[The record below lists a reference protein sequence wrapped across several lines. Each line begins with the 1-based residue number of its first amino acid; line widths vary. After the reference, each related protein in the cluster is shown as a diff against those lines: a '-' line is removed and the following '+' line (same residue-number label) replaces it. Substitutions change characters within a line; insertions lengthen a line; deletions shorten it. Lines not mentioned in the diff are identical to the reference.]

1 MICMNSRRSFFAKL
15 AGLFGA
21 AAAAPAIAKEMLAPS
36 SENVTFKALEKLSS
50 GLAMS
55 YSGPE
60 PNLDVDYRHRVDF
73 FNGEQSASVAPL
85 FIKASH
91 WNSRFPVDKG
101 TYVSLKPPFTV
112 RFHLQAMPS
121 LNRRGFLYVRE
132 SRVACQNVPLQ
143 MSCDTAVIVVDM
155 ITIDSPRIYEP

>member
-1 MICMNSRRSFFAKL
+1 MNSRRSFFAKL

-21 AAAAPAIAKEMLAPS
+21 AAASPAIAKEMLAPS
-36 SENVTFKALEKLSS
+36 SV
-50 GLAMS
+50 AMS

-121 LNRRGFLYVRE
+121 YVRE